1 MAILKQVD
9 SKTFF
14 SIPDEQLEKHAIPQ
28 DKLAAALKDA
38 GITLGTSTT
47 PEEIKGKKVLHAH
60 DRPAATPSKD
70 ASAQFLRQNV
80 AVCPNCYA
88 SNVVWEETTEYRLF
102 QCGGCGYVFRF

>member
-14 SIPDEQLEKHAIPQ
+14 NIPDEHLEKHAIPA
-28 DKLAAALKDA
+28 DRLAATLKDA
-38 GITLGTSTT
+38 GITLGTATT
-47 PEEIKGKKVLHAH
+47 PAEIQGKKVLRAS
-60 DRPAATPSKD
+60 DRPAAKPGAD